1 MSSSSNQFTV
11 PTLSL
16 STSRS
21 KRQYGASIPTRDY
34 SYLVTSMM
42 PVNQNDINL

>member
-1 MSSSSNQFTV
+1 MSFSSNQFTV

-21 KRQYGASIPTRDY
+21 KKQYGTSIPTRDY
-34 SYLVTSMM
+34 SYLVTSTI
-42 PVNQNDINL
+42 PATQNDINL